1 MAPFFA
7 MFHHHI
13 WHDSIWPAVASKS
26 VLLTSAVLGATN
38 FVVADILTENKGLA
52 IALAAL
58 STVFTAYFTSRPKV
72 IAALAA
78 REANRNRPAENATT
92 ALIGRMTQMN
102 LDEVKGLR
110 EEIENKALR
119 LDLLRVSKHNA
130 LRSLQAANFYIE
142 LVRLIAQEAG
152 LSLPEFN
159 KADVGDIFET
169 EDTAILEMIKT
180 KLEEK
185 KKLVDSGRLAT

>member
-1 MAPFFA
+1 MPLFLA
-7 MFHHHI
+7 MFHHI
-13 WHDSIWPAVASKS
+13 WHDNIWPAMASKG
-26 VLLTSAVLGATN
+26 VLLTSAALGATN

-78 REANRNRPAENATT
+78 REANRNRPTENATS
-92 ALIGRMTQMN
+92 AFIERMTRMN

-110 EEIENKALR
+110 EEIENKTLR
-119 LDLLRVSKHNA
+119 MDLLRISKHNA
-130 LRSLQAANFYIE
+130 LRELQSANFYID

-152 LSLPEFN
+152 LSLPEFT
-159 KADVGDIFET
+159 KGDVGDIFAS
-169 EDTAILEMIKT
+169 EDTALLEMIKT
-180 KLEEK
+180 KLEAK